1 MKSLADQKGTVSG
14 KSRSVYCEQVWI
26 YLARGCSCRT
36 QDALIP
42 ILDISNMNQRMGKLE
57 IYISS
62 EIEKIL
68 VDERICSSA
77 DFLVLFSQ
85 LKDAFPSAVEYEMSK
100 LTNLMEFLR
109 RRRDPL
115 LLLHAMEI
123 FNEIFMRK
131 DAGTILLFE
140 RWIDLRTLFV
150 DFHPGHQFPLDSHF
164 GYFLSHKKELK
175 YYSKIVESLS
185 GVV

>member
-1 MKSLADQKGTVSG
+1 MPV
-14 KSRSVYCEQVWI
+14 
-26 YLARGCSCRT
+26 
-36 QDALIP
+36 
-42 ILDISNMNQRMGKLE
+42 LDISNMNEKMEKLE
-57 IYISS
+57 IYISR
-62 EIEKIL
+62 EIDKIL
-68 VDERICSSA
+68 VHERICSSE
-77 DFLVLFSQ
+77 DFLMVFSQ
-85 LKDAFPSAVEYEMSK
+85 LKDTFPSAAEYEMSK

-109 RRRDPL
+109 GRRDPL
-115 LLLHAMEI
+115 LLVHAMEI

-150 DFHPGHQFPLDSHF
+150 DFHPGHWFPLDNHF